1 MAWDWKKT
9 AEEARQKLASAKHGS
24 REAAL
29 KDAGGARDINTVRR
43 AVAALDFL
51 DSLKVVHPEGYGV
64 LKDSP
69 FGVVETFA
77 RWWAADSDAATA
89 GLVTWEKGGLTTR
102 GLAELMRKSRP
113 PAIEAAEGES
123 LATSFSGYFEPR
135 IRHSIEKAIDGDLT
149 AIENKRSLHPLPVDF
164 RYAFKDSFGRGEGK
178 VAVILVGPYQ
188 NQTIYRKRRHD
199 WMLKAL
205 GLTHFFDWVFVVL
218 TDQGAADTYHEWLER
233 AHLELGSDPRAYSLG
248 IPADPLSRLRILV
261 VQ

>member
-9 AEEARQKLASAKHGS
+9 AEEARHKLGSAKHGS

-29 KDAGGARDINTVRR
+29 KAAGGSRDVNTVRR

-51 DSLKVVHPEGYGV
+51 DRVKVTHPESYSV

-77 RWWAADSDAATA
+77 RWWSSNPADAAL
-89 GLVTWEKGGLTTR
+89 GLAKWKNGGLTTR
-102 GLAELMRKSRP
+102 GIADSMRKSRP
-113 PAIEAAEGES
+113 PAVEAANDES
-123 LATSFSGYFEPR
+123 LVSTFSEYAEPR
-135 IRHSIEKAIDGDLT
+135 IRQGIETTLGTEVTPSAD
-149 AIENKRSLHPLPVDF
+149 KRSLHRPPVDF
-164 RYAFKDSFGRGEGK
+164 RYIFKDSFGGGDRQAAAI
-178 VAVILVGPYQ
+178 VVGPYQ

-205 GLTHFFDWVFVVL
+205 GLTYFFDLVFVVL
-218 TDQGAADTYHEWLER
+218 PGQSPADDYTAWIER
-233 AHLELGSDPRAYSLG
+233 ARAQVGSEPLAYG
-248 IPADPLSRLRILV
+248 MGTPADSLSRLRILV